1 MKRWRTSQGGDEPAP
16 AKMELRRSR
25 DMGFEPPSGYEAM
38 WLFAMFDLP
47 MKTPMQ
53 RRIYTHFRKFLLREG
68 FSRLQFSVYA
78 RYCVSDEAS
87 VVHGQRIRDCL
98 PPEGQ
103 VRLLAV
109 TERQFGKQR
118 IFMGLKQ
125 KCSEAA
131 PVQLMMF

>member
-1 MKRWRTSQGGDEPAP
+1 
-16 AKMELRRSR
+16 
-25 DMGFEPPSGYEAM
+25 M

-47 MKTPMQ
+47 VKTAVQ
-53 RRIYTHFRKFLLREG
+53 RREYTRFRKLLLREG

-78 RYCVSDEAS
+78 RYCVSEESS
-87 VVHGQRIRDCL
+87 VAHSERIRDFL
-98 PPEGQ
+98 PPQGQ

-118 IFMGLKQ
+118 IYWGFQEKPTE
-125 KCSEAA
+125 KA

>member
-1 MKRWRTSQGGDEPAP
+1 
-16 AKMELRRSR
+16 
-25 DMGFEPPSGYEAM
+25 M

-47 MKTPMQ
+47 VKTPMQ
-53 RRIYTHFRKFLLREG
+53 RRQYTRFRKFLLREG

-78 RYCVSDEAS
+78 RYCVSEEAS
-87 VVHGQRIRDCL
+87 ATHSQRIRDCL

-125 KCSEAA
+125 KPTEAA
-131 PVQLMMF
+131 PLQLMMF